1 MTIFFIFLILLLN
14 LNLFAHNNSD
24 KNFVPSDTNYIA
36 FLRVKGLLGEEY
48 DSYITDR
55 KCGFHLINS
64 VKLNIDKFT
73 PDKRQVIQSVLQR
86 PTKQKYIISPSG
98 RFKIHYDTIGAHA
111 VQYSVTE
118 VAKAIDS
125 VYNFEVNRMGFP
137 PAPED
142 FGLGGD
148 NRYDIYIHNISPLYG
163 YTEFENFLGSDRYTS
178 YIVIDN
184 SYHEN
189 QYYTKGIDAA
199 KVTLAHEYHHAIQ
212 VGNYRYAQ
220 NDLWFYELTSTS
232 MEEFVFDTINDYY
245 AYMPTFFN
253 SPNKIFTG
261 FDGYSQAVWNIY
273 LHKIFDNDFSI
284 FVRQW
289 ELMKNN
295 PALESI
301 RKSIEER
308 GKTFKTVFSQFYLY
322 NYYTGYRSKPDLYYE
337 EGSNYPLVKI
347 NYTIQFIKPS
357 RTITGNSQA
366 CAGQY
371 YTVVDSILKLPYS
384 PDSITVIVVNANVD
398 SALKWTDISKL
409 FNYTLR
415 FSHTQSD
422 QSFEKIPS
430 TNLFSKLEVID
441 PSKWSVNYIVND
453 TTPVVPIKESDNYAF
468 PMPANLSKHK
478 FINIP
483 VPKEWKGDVDLY
495 IYSSGM
501 NLVYNGKKIPQL
513 LDNRL
518 VVQWNGKNNWNE
530 KTSSGVYFYFLT
542 NDENQSMG
550 KIVILNE

>member
-1 MTIFFIFLILLLN
+1 
-14 LNLFAHNNSD
+14 
-24 KNFVPSDTNYIA
+24 
-36 FLRVKGLLGEEY
+36 
-48 DSYITDR
+48 
-55 KCGFHLINS
+55 
-64 VKLNIDKFT
+64 
-73 PDKRQVIQSVLQR
+73 
-86 PTKQKYIISPSG
+86 
-98 RFKIHYDTIGAHA
+98 
-111 VQYSVTE
+111 
-118 VAKAIDS
+118 
-125 VYNFEVNRMGFP
+125 MGFP
-137 PAPED
+137 PAPKD
-142 FGLGGD
+142 NNQGGD
-148 NRYDIYIHNISPLYG
+148 DRYDIYIKNISPMYG
-163 YTEFENFLGSDRYTS
+163 YTELENSLGSERYTS
-178 YIVIDN
+178 FIVIDN
-184 SYHEN
+184 SFHEAD
-189 QYYTKGIDAA
+189 YYTKGLVAA

-212 VGNYRYAQ
+212 IGNYRYAQ

-273 LHKIFDNDFSI
+273 LHKVFDYDFSI

-289 ELMKNN
+289 ELMKTNS
-295 PALESI
+295 ALECI
-301 RKSIEER
+301 KKSIEEK
-308 GKTFKTVFSQFYLY
+308 GKSFKTIFSQFYLY
-322 NYYTGYRSKPDLYYE
+322 NYYTGYRSKPDKYYE
-337 EGSNYPLVKI
+337 EGSNYPLIRI
-347 NYTIQFIKPS
+347 NYAIKFIEPL
-357 RTITGNSQA
+357 RTISGNSQP
-366 CAGQY
+366 CAANY
-371 YTVVDSILKLPYS
+371 YVVIDSVLKLPYQ

-398 SALKWTDISKL
+398 SALNWTQYSQL
-409 FNYTLR
+409 FKYTLKI
-415 FSHTQSD
+415 SSSKSD
-422 QSFEKIPS
+422 QSFKKIS
-430 TNLFSKLEVID
+430 ANLFSKLEVNDAINWMD
-441 PSKWSVNYIVND
+441 IYIVND
-453 TTPVVPIKESDNYAF
+453 TTPIIPIKETGNYAF